1 MLEIFGL
8 ILGFIGFIGIII
20 TSGLCF
26 YSRYSTKCK
35 YKPKQIL
42 MFFIVF
48 SMALVVSSEILWTDS
63 NKENKI
69 NKSNTEESNKIIK

>member
-1 MLEIFGL
+1 MDIFGFV
-8 ILGFIGFIGIII
+8 LGFIGFIGIII

-48 SMALVVSSEILWTDS
+48 SMALVVSSQILWTDS
-63 NKENKI
+63 NKENEI
-69 NKSNTEESNKIIK
+69 NKSSIEESNNIIK

>member
-1 MLEIFGL
+1 MDIFGF

-35 YKPKQIL
+35 YKSKQIL

-48 SMALVVSSEILWTDS
+48 SMALVVSSQILWTDS
-63 NKENKI
+63 NKENEI
-69 NKSNTEESNKIIK
+69 NKSSIEESNKIIK

>member
-1 MLEIFGL
+1 MDIFGFV
-8 ILGFIGFIGIII
+8 LGFIGFIGIII

-48 SMALVVSSEILWTDS
+48 SMALVVSSQILWTDS
-63 NKENKI
+63 NKENEI
-69 NKSNTEESNKIIK
+69 NKSSIEESNKIIK

>member
-1 MLEIFGL
+1 MDIFG
-8 ILGFIGFIGIII
+8 IVLGFIGFIGIII

-48 SMALVVSSEILWTDS
+48 SMALVVSSQILWTDS
-63 NKENKI
+63 NKENEI
-69 NKSNTEESNKIIK
+69 NKSSIEESNKIIK